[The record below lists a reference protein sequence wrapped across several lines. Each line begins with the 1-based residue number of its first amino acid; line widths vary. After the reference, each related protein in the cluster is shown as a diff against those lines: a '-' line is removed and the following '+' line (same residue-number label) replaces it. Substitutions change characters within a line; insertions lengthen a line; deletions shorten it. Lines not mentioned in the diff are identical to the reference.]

1 MKIKKDDNVIVLT
14 GKDKGKTGKVLKAM
28 PKEGRVIVSGVNM
41 FKKNQKSRRQGQK
54 GQVVEINGSI
64 DVSNVALTSEI
75 KKEAKKTTKKV
86 AKSK

>member
-1 MKIKKDDNVIVLT
+1 MKIKKDDNVIVLA

-41 FKKNQKSRRQGQK
+41 FKKDQKSRRQGQK

>member
-54 GQVVEINGSI
+54 GQVIEINGSI